1 MKYRK
6 HLMFFLLL
14 FLSNST
20 NLVAINSTL
29 NSKYPSVSEAHIIRD
44 NTNQILIDRVVLAE
58 QQLRVQKQNYQVYGG
73 LCLFV
78 ILSVIA
84 YLIYSQYQLK
94 HHQSQKE
101 KELKEALSKIKIQNK
116 QQEQRLKISKDLH
129 DTIGAQLTYIISSLD
144 HLKYAFDIE
153 DEKLKEKLN
162 IISSFTSHTIY
173 ELRDS
178 IWAMTK
184 SEITFLDLQARIS
197 NYIDQVKLN
206 DSNIQFV
213 FKVGHNVDSI
223 IKFTTVE
230 GFNIYSIIQEAIQ
243 NSLKHAK
250 ASIIKV
256 EVVKL
261 VSNIVFTISDNGK
274 GFNTFNVKRENG
286 LNAME
291 KRIQSIG
298 GLLEI
303 NSIEN
308 AGTEIIITI

>member
-1 MKYRK
+1 MS
-6 HLMFFLLL
+6 FLLL
-14 FLSNST
+14 FLVNST
-20 NLVAINSTL
+20 NLIAENSTIS
-29 NSKYPSVSEAHIIRD
+29 SKYSSVSEAHVTRD
-44 NTNQILIDRVVLAE
+44 NTDQILIDRVVLAE

-73 LCLFV
+73 LCLIV

-94 HHQSQKE
+94 HYQSQKE
-101 KELKEALSKIKIQNK
+101 KELKEALSKIEIQNK

-144 HLKYAFDIE
+144 NLKYAFDIK

-173 ELRDS
+173 EFRDS

-184 SEITFLDLQARIS
+184 NEITFLDLQARIS
-197 NYIDQVKLN
+197 NYIDQIKLN

-213 FKVGHNVDSI
+213 FKVGDNVDSI

-230 GFNIYSIIQEAIQ
+230 GFNIYSVIYEAIQ
-243 NSLKHAK
+243 NSIKHAN
-250 ASIIKV
+250 ASMIKV
-256 EVVKL
+256 EVIKM
-261 VSNIVFTISDNGK
+261 VSNLVFKISDNGK
-274 GFNTFNVKRENG
+274 GFSTTTVIRGNG
-286 LNAME
+286 LNTMM

-298 GLLEI
+298 GLVEI